1 MERTE
6 KLRTILSQHG
16 HKVTTTR
23 TRVYQALAEASHPL
37 SNTELIHSLPD
48 LDKVSVYR
56 TIALFESLGIVH
68 RIWNGFKSSIE
79 LSDTH
84 SPHHHHFTCTNCGK
98 VISFKSEEVE
108 KTLHALETTLGVT
121 INQHLVEVSGFCD
134 SCK

>member
-16 HKVTTTR
+16 YKVTVTR
-23 TRVYQALAEASHPL
+23 TRVYLALAEASQPL
-37 SNTELIHSLPD
+37 SNTQLIHNLPD

-56 TIALFESLGIVH
+56 TIALFESLGILH

-79 LSDTH
+79 LSDAH
-84 SPHHHHFTCTNCGK
+84 SPHHHHFTCTNCSK
-98 VISFKSEEVE
+98 VTSFKSEEVE
-108 KTLHALETTLGVT
+108 GALHALEATLGVT
-121 INQHLVEVSGFCD
+121 INQHLVELSGICD